1 MPYGVA
7 DEICVICV
15 NLWLKAFISHS
26 APGDAG
32 NAFAAQIAFRENVRR
47 SHQPST

>member
-7 DEICVICV
+7 DEICAICV

-26 APGDAG
+26 ASGDAG
-32 NAFAAQIAFRENVRR
+32 NTFAAQIAFCENMRR